1 VRAYDPVASNEARRL
16 YAHARHADSLVF
28 CKDAYEAAQGAE
40 ALLIATEWKEFRSPD
55 YDRLKS
61 LLVRPLIFD
70 GRNLYDPALM
80 QRLGFEYFAIGR
92 GRVPQVEPRTAG
104 LTMER
109 L

>member
-1 VRAYDPVASNEARRL
+1 MYRQILTID
-16 YAHARHADSLVF
+16 ARHADSLVF

>member
-1 VRAYDPVASNEARRL
+1 
-16 YAHARHADSLVF
+16 
-28 CKDAYEAAQGAE
+28 
-40 ALLIATEWKEFRSPD
+40 
-55 YDRLKS
+55 
-61 LLVRPLIFD
+61 
-70 GRNLYDPALM
+70 M

>member
-1 VRAYDPVASNEARRL
+1 MPPLSSLRRGARL
-16 YAHARHADSLVF
+16 YAIARHADSLIF
-28 CKDAYEAAQGAE
+28 CKDAYEAARGAE

-61 LLVRPLIFD
+61 LLIQPLIFD

-92 GRVPQVEPRTAG
+92 GRMPHTEPSVAD
-104 LTMER
+104 LTMES